1 MIQSRLIQ
9 SKSIQKIRTICRQF
23 LLFFVVA
30 LVVCCSL
37 TEVASASAIKT
48 VRSFHNAQKT
58 RVVLDLDS
66 KPNYATSLSQ
76 NRAVFSIRVRNL
88 SKAALSPSKVPLS
101 SQSCVK
107 AVQRRIEKNDVRY
120 LFSLNGCAVPKTFVL
135 APKGGNNDYRLVID
149 FENGDS
155 SGANSASSSSSNS
168 TSKNSSSNLSN
179 ASTTKIVTKTDGT
192 VIKDTVVSSTKTV
205 NGKLDTS
212 VPLST
217 YERDLFIKY
226 STVSKDGFR
235 SMSTAN
241 AQKYQQELTKLRS
254 DYKKAQAQKTAEQG
268 RVKTT
273 ITKNTKTNTKSKIQS
288 QDVEELVSDA
298 SAPPVPVQ
306 ATPVSRPFI
315 IAIDAGHGGKDPG
328 AIGKRGVRE
337 KNVTLAISKALYSYI
352 NSNKQFRGTLTRSR
366 DVFVDLDRRSEIA
379 RLRKADL
386 LISIHADSV
395 ASGSSTAR
403 GASVLVLSEN
413 RAVRENGKILRNN
426 NQKKLIGG
434 AGEVMDQS
442 VGNPY
447 LATAILDMSSTNSRS
462 EGNLLAQEI
471 LHQLSAFTHVRK
483 SQPIKASLAVLKAP
497 DIPSLLIETG
507 YLSNRYEEIQL
518 NQPNYQKQIAYRIY
532 LGIKSYYEKYPAQK
546 LRSRQES
553 YARTK
558 NMTNNKGTTKSVTVK
573 KGESLGLIAKRYG
586 TTTAQL
592 KKLNSLKSD
601 TVHVGQVLYLP

>member
-1 MIQSRLIQ
+1 M
-9 SKSIQKIRTICRQF
+9 
-23 LLFFVVA
+23 
-30 LVVCCSL
+30 VCCTF
-37 TEVASASAIKT
+37 TEVASASAIKS

-88 SKAALSPSKVPLS
+88 SKAALSPSNVPLS
-101 SQSCVK
+101 SQSCVRG
-107 AVQRRIEKNDVRY
+107 VQRRIEKNDVRY
-120 LFSLNGCAVPKTFVL
+120 LFSLNRCAVPKIFVL

-149 FENGDS
+149 FENS
-155 SGANSASSSSSNS
+155 SEATFSANA
-168 TSKNSSSNLSN
+168 TVKN
-179 ASTTKIVTKTDGT
+179 TVTKTASNGT
-192 VIKDTVVSSTKTV
+192 VIKDTVVSTSKTV
-205 NGKLDTS
+205 NGKLDTT

-226 STVSKDGFR
+226 TTVSKDGFR

-241 AQKYQQELTKLRS
+241 AAKYQQELAKLRS
-254 DYKKAQAQKTAEQG
+254 DYKKAQAQKTSEQG

-273 ITKNTKTNTKSKIQS
+273 ITKNTKTNTKTKIQS
-288 QDVEELVSDA
+288 HDVDELVSDA

-426 NQKKLIGG
+426 KQKKLIGG

-558 NMTNNKGTTKSVTVK
+558 NMTKNGGTAKSVTVK

-586 TTTAQL
+586 TTIAQL

>member
-1 MIQSRLIQ
+1 M
-9 SKSIQKIRTICRQF
+9 
-23 LLFFVVA
+23 
-30 LVVCCSL
+30 VCCTF
-37 TEVASASAIKT
+37 TEVASASAIKS

-88 SKAALSPSKVPLS
+88 SKAALSPSNVPLS
-101 SQSCVK
+101 SQSCVRG
-107 AVQRRIEKNDVRY
+107 VQRRIEKNDVRY
-120 LFSLNGCAVPKTFVL
+120 LFSLNRCAVPKIFVL
-135 APKGGNNDYRLVID
+135 APKGGNNNYRLVID
-149 FENGDS
+149 FENS
-155 SGANSASSSSSNS
+155 SEATFSANA
-168 TSKNSSSNLSN
+168 TVKN
-179 ASTTKIVTKTDGT
+179 TVTKTASNGT
-192 VIKDTVVSSTKTV
+192 VIKDTVVSTSKTV
-205 NGKLDTS
+205 NGKLDTT

-226 STVSKDGFR
+226 TTVSKDGFR

-241 AQKYQQELTKLRS
+241 ATKYQKELAKLRS
-254 DYKKAQAQKTAEQG
+254 DYKKAQAQKTSEQG

-273 ITKNTKTNTKSKIQS
+273 ITKNTKTNTKTKIQS
-288 QDVEELVSDA
+288 HDVEELVSDA

-426 NQKKLIGG
+426 KQKKLIGG

-558 NMTNNKGTTKSVTVK
+558 NMTKNGGTAKSVTVK
-573 KGESLGLIAKRYG
+573 KSESLGLIAKRYG
-586 TTTAQL
+586 TTIAQL

>member
-1 MIQSRLIQ
+1 MKHLLNNFCKLIQ

-23 LLFFVVA
+23 LLFFAVA
-30 LVVCCSL
+30 LVVCCTS
-37 TEVASASAIKT
+37 TEVASASAIKS

-88 SKAALSPSKVPLS
+88 SKAALSPSNVPLS
-101 SQSCVK
+101 SQSCVRG
-107 AVQRRIEKNDVRY
+107 VQRRIEKNDVRY
-120 LFSLNGCAVPKTFVL
+120 LFSLNRCAVPKIFVL

-149 FENGDS
+149 FENS
-155 SGANSASSSSSNS
+155 SEATFSANA
-168 TSKNSSSNLSN
+168 TVKN
-179 ASTTKIVTKTDGT
+179 TVTKTASNGT
-192 VIKDTVVSSTKTV
+192 VIKDTVVSTSKTV
-205 NGKLDTS
+205 NGKLDTT

-226 STVSKDGFR
+226 TTVSKDGFR

-241 AQKYQQELTKLRS
+241 AAKYQQELAKLRS
-254 DYKKAQAQKTAEQG
+254 DYKKAQAQKTSEQG

-273 ITKNTKTNTKSKIQS
+273 ITKNTKTNTKTKIQS
-288 QDVEELVSDA
+288 HDVEELVSDA

-426 NQKKLIGG
+426 KQKKLIGG

-558 NMTNNKGTTKSVTVK
+558 NMTKNGGTAKSVTVK

-586 TTTAQL
+586 TTIAQL

>member
-1 MIQSRLIQ
+1 M
-9 SKSIQKIRTICRQF
+9 
-23 LLFFVVA
+23 
-30 LVVCCSL
+30 VCCTF
-37 TEVASASAIKT
+37 TEVASASAIKS

-88 SKAALSPSKVPLS
+88 SKAALSPSNVPLS
-101 SQSCVK
+101 SQSCVRG
-107 AVQRRIEKNDVRY
+107 VQRRIEKNDVRY
-120 LFSLNGCAVPKTFVL
+120 QFSLNRCAVPKTFVL

-149 FENGDS
+149 FENIS
-155 SGANSASSSSSNS
+155 EATFSANA
-168 TSKNSSSNLSN
+168 TVKN
-179 ASTTKIVTKTDGT
+179 TVTKTASNGT
-192 VIKDTVVSSTKTV
+192 VIKDTVVSTSKTV
-205 NGKLDTS
+205 NGKLDTT

-226 STVSKDGFR
+226 TTVSRDGFR

-241 AQKYQQELTKLRS
+241 AAKYQQELAKLRS
-254 DYKKAQAQKTAEQG
+254 DYKKAQAQKIAEHG
-268 RVKTT
+268 RVKST
-273 ITKNTKTNTKSKIQS
+273 ITKNTKTNTKTKIQS
-288 QDVEELVSDA
+288 HDVEQLVSDA

-337 KNVTLAISKALYSYI
+337 KNVTLAISKALYRYI

-426 NQKKLIGG
+426 KQKKLIGG

-462 EGNLLAQEI
+462 ECNLLAQEI

-558 NMTNNKGTTKSVTVK
+558 NMTKNGGTAKSVTVK

-586 TTTAQL
+586 TTIAQL

>member
-1 MIQSRLIQ
+1 MKHLLNNFCKLIQ
-9 SKSIQKIRTICRQF
+9 RKSIQKIRTICRQF
-23 LLFFVVA
+23 LLFFAVA
-30 LVVCCSL
+30 LVVCCTF
-37 TEVASASAIKT
+37 TEVASASAIKS

-76 NRAVFSIRVRNL
+76 NRAVFSIRIRNL
-88 SKAALSPSKVPLS
+88 SKVALSPSNVPLS
-101 SQSCVK
+101 SQSCVRG
-107 AVQRRIEKNDVRY
+107 VQRRIEKNDVRY
-120 LFSLNGCAVPKTFVL
+120 LFSLNRCAVPKTFVL

-149 FENGDS
+149 FENS
-155 SGANSASSSSSNS
+155 SEATFSANV
-168 TSKNSSSNLSN
+168 TVKN
-179 ASTTKIVTKTDGT
+179 TVTKTASNGT
-192 VIKDTVVSSTKTV
+192 VIKDTVVSTSKTV
-205 NGKLDTS
+205 NGKLDTT

-226 STVSKDGFR
+226 TTVSKDGFR

-241 AQKYQQELTKLRS
+241 AAKYQQELAKLRS
-254 DYKKAQAQKTAEQG
+254 DYKKAQAQKTSEQG

-273 ITKNTKTNTKSKIQS
+273 ITKNTKTNTKTKIQS
-288 QDVEELVSDA
+288 HDVEELVSDA

-426 NQKKLIGG
+426 KQKKLIGG

-558 NMTNNKGTTKSVTVK
+558 NMTKNGGTAKSVTVK
-573 KGESLGLIAKRYG
+573 KGESLGLIAKQYG
-586 TTTAQL
+586 TTIAQL

>member
-1 MIQSRLIQ
+1 MNNFCKLIQ

-23 LLFFVVA
+23 LLFFAVA
-30 LVVCCSL
+30 LVVCCTF
-37 TEVASASAIKT
+37 TEVASASAIKS

-88 SKAALSPSKVPLS
+88 SKAALSPSNVPLS
-101 SQSCVK
+101 SQSCVRG
-107 AVQRRIEKNDVRY
+107 VQRRIEKNDVRY
-120 LFSLNGCAVPKTFVL
+120 LFSLNRCAVPKIFVL

-149 FENGDS
+149 FENS
-155 SGANSASSSSSNS
+155 SEATFSANA
-168 TSKNSSSNLSN
+168 TVKN
-179 ASTTKIVTKTDGT
+179 TVTKTASNGT
-192 VIKDTVVSSTKTV
+192 VIKDTVVSTSKTV
-205 NGKLDTS
+205 NGKLDTT

-226 STVSKDGFR
+226 TTVSKDGFR

-241 AQKYQQELTKLRS
+241 AAKYQQELAKLRS
-254 DYKKAQAQKTAEQG
+254 DYKKAQAQKTSEQG

-273 ITKNTKTNTKSKIQS
+273 ITKNTKTNTKTKIQS
-288 QDVEELVSDA
+288 HDVEELVSDA

-337 KNVTLAISKALYSYI
+337 KNVTLAISKALYRYI

-403 GASVLVLSEN
+403 GVSVLVLSEN

-426 NQKKLIGG
+426 KQKKLIGG

-558 NMTNNKGTTKSVTVK
+558 NMTKNGGTAKSVTVK

-586 TTTAQL
+586 TTIAQL

>member
-1 MIQSRLIQ
+1 MKHLLNNFCKLIQ

-23 LLFFVVA
+23 LLFFAVA
-30 LVVCCSL
+30 LVVCCTF
-37 TEVASASAIKT
+37 TEVASASAIKS

-76 NRAVFSIRVRNL
+76 NRAVFSIRIRNL
-88 SKAALSPSKVPLS
+88 SKVALSPSNVPLS
-101 SQSCVK
+101 SQSCVRG
-107 AVQRRIEKNDVRY
+107 VQRRIEKNDVRY
-120 LFSLNGCAVPKTFVL
+120 LFSLNRCAVPKTFVL

-149 FENGDS
+149 FENIS
-155 SGANSASSSSSNS
+155 EATFSANA
-168 TSKNSSSNLSN
+168 TVKN
-179 ASTTKIVTKTDGT
+179 TVTKTASNGT
-192 VIKDTVVSSTKTV
+192 VIKDTVVSTSKTV
-205 NGKLDTS
+205 NGKLDTT

-226 STVSKDGFR
+226 TTVSRDGFR

-241 AQKYQQELTKLRS
+241 AAKYQQELAKLRS
-254 DYKKAQAQKTAEQG
+254 DYKKAQAQKIAEQG
-268 RVKTT
+268 RVKST
-273 ITKNTKTNTKSKIQS
+273 ITKNTKTNTKTKIQS
-288 QDVEELVSDA
+288 HDVEELVSDA

-337 KNVTLAISKALYSYI
+337 KNVTLAISKALYRYI

-426 NQKKLIGG
+426 KQKKLIGG

-558 NMTNNKGTTKSVTVK
+558 NMTKNGGTAKSVTVK

-586 TTTAQL
+586 TTIAQL

>member
-1 MIQSRLIQ
+1 M
-9 SKSIQKIRTICRQF
+9 
-23 LLFFVVA
+23 
-30 LVVCCSL
+30 VCCTF
-37 TEVASASAIKT
+37 TEVASASAIKS

-88 SKAALSPSKVPLS
+88 SKAALSPSNVPLS
-101 SQSCVK
+101 SQSCVRG
-107 AVQRRIEKNDVRY
+107 VQRRIEKNDVRY
-120 LFSLNGCAVPKTFVL
+120 LFSLNRCAVPKIFVL
-135 APKGGNNDYRLVID
+135 APKGGNNNYRLVID
-149 FENGDS
+149 FENS
-155 SGANSASSSSSNS
+155 SEATFSANA
-168 TSKNSSSNLSN
+168 TVKN
-179 ASTTKIVTKTDGT
+179 TVTKTASNGT
-192 VIKDTVVSSTKTV
+192 VIKDTVVSTSKTV
-205 NGKLDTS
+205 NGKLDTT

-226 STVSKDGFR
+226 TTVSKDGFR

-241 AQKYQQELTKLRS
+241 ATKYQQELAKLRS
-254 DYKKAQAQKTAEQG
+254 DYKKAQAQKTSEQG

-273 ITKNTKTNTKSKIQS
+273 ITKNTKTNTKTKIQS
-288 QDVEELVSDA
+288 HDVEELVSDA

-426 NQKKLIGG
+426 KQKKLIGG

-558 NMTNNKGTTKSVTVK
+558 NMTKNGGTAKSVTVK

-586 TTTAQL
+586 TTIAQL

>member
-1 MIQSRLIQ
+1 M
-9 SKSIQKIRTICRQF
+9 
-23 LLFFVVA
+23 
-30 LVVCCSL
+30 VCCTF
-37 TEVASASAIKT
+37 TEVASASAIKS

-88 SKAALSPSKVPLS
+88 SKAALSPSNVPLS
-101 SQSCVK
+101 SQSCVRG
-107 AVQRRIEKNDVRY
+107 VQRRIEKNDVRY
-120 LFSLNGCAVPKTFVL
+120 LFSLNRCAVPKIFVL

-149 FENGDS
+149 FENS
-155 SGANSASSSSSNS
+155 SEATFSANA
-168 TSKNSSSNLSN
+168 TVKN
-179 ASTTKIVTKTDGT
+179 TVTKTASNGT
-192 VIKDTVVSSTKTV
+192 VIKDTVVSTSKTV
-205 NGKLDTS
+205 NGKLDTT

-226 STVSKDGFR
+226 TTVSKDGFR

-241 AQKYQQELTKLRS
+241 AAKYQQELAKLRS
-254 DYKKAQAQKTAEQG
+254 DYKKAQAQKTSEQG

-273 ITKNTKTNTKSKIQS
+273 ITKNTKTNTKTKIQS
-288 QDVEELVSDA
+288 HDVEELVSDA

-337 KNVTLAISKALYSYI
+337 KNVTLAISKALYRYI

-426 NQKKLIGG
+426 KQKKLIGG

-558 NMTNNKGTTKSVTVK
+558 NMTKNGGTAKSVTVK

-586 TTTAQL
+586 TTIAQL
-592 KKLNSLKSD
+592 RKLNSLKSD

>member
-1 MIQSRLIQ
+1 M
-9 SKSIQKIRTICRQF
+9 
-23 LLFFVVA
+23 
-30 LVVCCSL
+30 VCCTF
-37 TEVASASAIKT
+37 TEVASASAIKS

-88 SKAALSPSKVPLS
+88 SKAALSPSNVPLS
-101 SQSCVK
+101 SQSCVRG
-107 AVQRRIEKNDVRY
+107 VQRRIEKNDVRY
-120 LFSLNGCAVPKTFVL
+120 LFSLNRCAVPKIFVL

-149 FENGDS
+149 FENS
-155 SGANSASSSSSNS
+155 SEATFSANA
-168 TSKNSSSNLSN
+168 TVKN
-179 ASTTKIVTKTDGT
+179 TVTKTASNGT
-192 VIKDTVVSSTKTV
+192 VIKDTVVSTSKTV
-205 NGKLDTS
+205 NGKLDTT

-226 STVSKDGFR
+226 TTVSKDGFR

-241 AQKYQQELTKLRS
+241 AAKYQQELAKLRS
-254 DYKKAQAQKTAEQG
+254 DYKKAQAQKTSEQE

-273 ITKNTKTNTKSKIQS
+273 ITKNTKTNTKTKIQS
-288 QDVEELVSDA
+288 HDVEELVSDA

-426 NQKKLIGG
+426 KQKKLIGG

-558 NMTNNKGTTKSVTVK
+558 NMTKNGGTAKSVTVK

-586 TTTAQL
+586 TTIAQL

>member
-1 MIQSRLIQ
+1 M
-9 SKSIQKIRTICRQF
+9 
-23 LLFFVVA
+23 
-30 LVVCCSL
+30 VCCTF
-37 TEVASASAIKT
+37 TEVASASAIKS

-88 SKAALSPSKVPLS
+88 SKAALSPSNVPLS
-101 SQSCVK
+101 SQSCVRG
-107 AVQRRIEKNDVRY
+107 VQRRIEKNDVRY
-120 LFSLNGCAVPKTFVL
+120 LFSLNRCAVPKIFVL

-149 FENGDS
+149 FENS
-155 SGANSASSSSSNS
+155 SEATFSANA
-168 TSKNSSSNLSN
+168 TVKN
-179 ASTTKIVTKTDGT
+179 TVTKTASNGT
-192 VIKDTVVSSTKTV
+192 VIKDTVVSTSKTV
-205 NGKLDTS
+205 NGKLDTT

-226 STVSKDGFR
+226 TTVSKDGFR

-241 AQKYQQELTKLRS
+241 VAKYQQELAKLRS
-254 DYKKAQAQKTAEQG
+254 DYKKAQAQKIAEQG
-268 RVKTT
+268 RVKST
-273 ITKNTKTNTKSKIQS
+273 ITKNTKTNTKTKIQS
-288 QDVEELVSDA
+288 HDVEELVSDA

-426 NQKKLIGG
+426 KQKKLIGG

-546 LRSRQES
+546 IRSRQES

-558 NMTNNKGTTKSVTVK
+558 NMTKNGGTAKSVTVK

-586 TTTAQL
+586 TTIAQL

>member
-1 MIQSRLIQ
+1 M
-9 SKSIQKIRTICRQF
+9 
-23 LLFFVVA
+23 
-30 LVVCCSL
+30 VCCTF
-37 TEVASASAIKT
+37 TEVASASAIKS

-88 SKAALSPSKVPLS
+88 SKAALSPSNVPLS
-101 SQSCVK
+101 SQSCVRG
-107 AVQRRIEKNDVRY
+107 VQRRIEKNDVRY
-120 LFSLNGCAVPKTFVL
+120 LFSLNRCAVPKIFVL

-149 FENGDS
+149 FENS
-155 SGANSASSSSSNS
+155 SEATFSANATVKNTVNKTASN
-168 TSKNSSSNLSN
+168 
-179 ASTTKIVTKTDGT
+179 GT
-192 VIKDTVVSSTKTV
+192 VIKDTVVSTSKTV
-205 NGKLDTS
+205 NGKLDTT

-226 STVSKDGFR
+226 TTVSKDGFR

-241 AQKYQQELTKLRS
+241 AAKYQQELAKLRS
-254 DYKKAQAQKTAEQG
+254 DYKKAQAQKTSEQG

-273 ITKNTKTNTKSKIQS
+273 ITKITKTNTKTKIQS
-288 QDVEELVSDA
+288 HDVEELVSDA

-337 KNVTLAISKALYSYI
+337 KNVTLAISKALYRYI

-426 NQKKLIGG
+426 KQKKLIGG

-558 NMTNNKGTTKSVTVK
+558 NMTKNGGTAKSVTVK

-586 TTTAQL
+586 TTIAQL

>member
-1 MIQSRLIQ
+1 M
-9 SKSIQKIRTICRQF
+9 
-23 LLFFVVA
+23 
-30 LVVCCSL
+30 VCCTF
-37 TEVASASAIKT
+37 TEVASASAIKS

-66 KPNYATSLSQ
+66 KPNYVTSLSQ

-88 SKAALSPSKVPLS
+88 SKAALSPSNVPLS
-101 SQSCVK
+101 SQSCVRG
-107 AVQRRIEKNDVRY
+107 VQRRIEKNDVRY
-120 LFSLNGCAVPKTFVL
+120 LFSLNRCAVPKIFVL

-149 FENGDS
+149 FENS
-155 SGANSASSSSSNS
+155 SEATFSANE
-168 TSKNSSSNLSN
+168 TVKN
-179 ASTTKIVTKTDGT
+179 TVTKTASNGT
-192 VIKDTVVSSTKTV
+192 VIKDTVVSTSKTV
-205 NGKLDTS
+205 NGKLDTT

-226 STVSKDGFR
+226 TTVSKDGFR

-241 AQKYQQELTKLRS
+241 AAKYQQELAKLRS
-254 DYKKAQAQKTAEQG
+254 DYKKAQAQKTSEQG

-273 ITKNTKTNTKSKIQS
+273 ITKNTKTNTKTKIQS
-288 QDVEELVSDA
+288 HDVEELVSDA

-426 NQKKLIGG
+426 KQKKLIGG

-558 NMTNNKGTTKSVTVK
+558 NMTKNGGTAKSVTVK

-586 TTTAQL
+586 TTIAQL

>member
-1 MIQSRLIQ
+1 M
-9 SKSIQKIRTICRQF
+9 
-23 LLFFVVA
+23 
-30 LVVCCSL
+30 VCCTF
-37 TEVASASAIKT
+37 TEVASASAIKS

-76 NRAVFSIRVRNL
+76 NRTVFSIRIRNL
-88 SKAALSPSKVPLS
+88 SKAALSPSNVPLS
-101 SQSCVK
+101 SQSCVRG
-107 AVQRRIEKNDVRY
+107 VQRRIEKNDVRY
-120 LFSLNGCAVPKTFVL
+120 LFSLNRCAVPKTFVL

-149 FENGDS
+149 FENIS
-155 SGANSASSSSSNS
+155 EATFSANA
-168 TSKNSSSNLSN
+168 TVKN
-179 ASTTKIVTKTDGT
+179 TVTKTASNGT
-192 VIKDTVVSSTKTV
+192 VIKDTVVSTSKTV
-205 NGKLDTS
+205 NGKLDTT

-226 STVSKDGFR
+226 TTVSRDGFR
-235 SMSTAN
+235 LMSTAN
-241 AQKYQQELTKLRS
+241 AAKYQQELAKLRS
-254 DYKKAQAQKTAEQG
+254 DYKKAQAQKIAEQG
-268 RVKTT
+268 RVKST
-273 ITKNTKTNTKSKIQS
+273 ITKNTKTNTKTKIQS
-288 QDVEELVSDA
+288 HDVEELVSDA

-337 KNVTLAISKALYSYI
+337 KNVTLAISKALYRYI

-426 NQKKLIGG
+426 KQKKLIGG

-558 NMTNNKGTTKSVTVK
+558 NMTKNGGTAKSVTVK

-586 TTTAQL
+586 TTIAQL

>member
-1 MIQSRLIQ
+1 MKHLLNNFCKLIQ
-9 SKSIQKIRTICRQF
+9 SKLIQKIRTICRQF
-23 LLFFVVA
+23 LLFFAVA
-30 LVVCCSL
+30 LVVCCTF
-37 TEVASASAIKT
+37 TEVASASAIKS

-88 SKAALSPSKVPLS
+88 SKAALSPSNVPLS
-101 SQSCVK
+101 SQSCVRG
-107 AVQRRIEKNDVRY
+107 VQRRIEKNDVRY
-120 LFSLNGCAVPKTFVL
+120 LFSLNRCAVPKIFVL

-149 FENGDS
+149 FENS
-155 SGANSASSSSSNS
+155 SEATFSANA
-168 TSKNSSSNLSN
+168 TVKN
-179 ASTTKIVTKTDGT
+179 TVTKTASNGT
-192 VIKDTVVSSTKTV
+192 VIKDTVVSTSKTV
-205 NGKLDTS
+205 NGKLDTT

-226 STVSKDGFR
+226 TTVSKDGFR

-241 AQKYQQELTKLRS
+241 AAKYQQELAKLRS
-254 DYKKAQAQKTAEQG
+254 DYKKAQAQKTSEQG

-273 ITKNTKTNTKSKIQS
+273 ITKNTKTNTKTKIQS
-288 QDVEELVSDA
+288 HDVEELVSDA

-426 NQKKLIGG
+426 KQKKLIGG

-558 NMTNNKGTTKSVTVK
+558 NMTKNGGTAKSVTVK

-586 TTTAQL
+586 TTIAQL

>member
-1 MIQSRLIQ
+1 MIQ

-23 LLFFVVA
+23 LLFFAVA
-30 LVVCCSL
+30 LVVCCTF
-37 TEVASASAIKT
+37 TEVASASAIKS

-88 SKAALSPSKVPLS
+88 SKAALSPSNVPLS
-101 SQSCVK
+101 SQSCVRG
-107 AVQRRIEKNDVRY
+107 VQRRIEKNDVRY
-120 LFSLNGCAVPKTFVL
+120 LFSLNRCAVPKIFVL

-149 FENGDS
+149 FENS
-155 SGANSASSSSSNS
+155 SEATFSANE
-168 TSKNSSSNLSN
+168 TVKN
-179 ASTTKIVTKTDGT
+179 TVTKTASNGT
-192 VIKDTVVSSTKTV
+192 VIKDTVVSTSKTV
-205 NGKLDTS
+205 NGKLDTT

-226 STVSKDGFR
+226 TTVSKDGFR

-241 AQKYQQELTKLRS
+241 AAKYQQELAKLRS
-254 DYKKAQAQKTAEQG
+254 DYKKAQAQKTSEQG

-273 ITKNTKTNTKSKIQS
+273 ITKNTKTNTKTKIQS
-288 QDVEELVSDA
+288 HDVEELVSDA

-426 NQKKLIGG
+426 KQKKLIGG

-558 NMTNNKGTTKSVTVK
+558 NMTKNGGTAKSVTVK

-586 TTTAQL
+586 TTIAQL

>member
-1 MIQSRLIQ
+1 M
-9 SKSIQKIRTICRQF
+9 
-23 LLFFVVA
+23 
-30 LVVCCSL
+30 VCCTF
-37 TEVASASAIKT
+37 TEVASASAIKS

-88 SKAALSPSKVPLS
+88 SKAALSPSNVPLS
-101 SQSCVK
+101 SQSCVRG
-107 AVQRRIEKNDVRY
+107 VQRRIEKNDVRY
-120 LFSLNGCAVPKTFVL
+120 LFSLNRCAVPKIFVL

-149 FENGDS
+149 FENS
-155 SGANSASSSSSNS
+155 SEATFSANA
-168 TSKNSSSNLSN
+168 TVKN
-179 ASTTKIVTKTDGT
+179 TVTKTASNGT
-192 VIKDTVVSSTKTV
+192 VIKDTVVSTSKTV
-205 NGKLDTS
+205 NGKLDTT

-226 STVSKDGFR
+226 TTVSKDGFR

-241 AQKYQQELTKLRS
+241 AAKYQQELAKLRS
-254 DYKKAQAQKTAEQG
+254 DYKKAQAQKTSEQG

-273 ITKNTKTNTKSKIQS
+273 ITKNTKTNTKTKIQS
-288 QDVEELVSDA
+288 HDVEELVSDA

-426 NQKKLIGG
+426 KQKKLIGG

-558 NMTNNKGTTKSVTVK
+558 NMTKNGGTAKSVTVK

-586 TTTAQL
+586 TSIAQL

>member
-1 MIQSRLIQ
+1 M
-9 SKSIQKIRTICRQF
+9 
-23 LLFFVVA
+23 
-30 LVVCCSL
+30 VCCTF
-37 TEVASASAIKT
+37 TEVASASAIKS

-88 SKAALSPSKVPLS
+88 SKAALSPSNVPLS
-101 SQSCVK
+101 SQSCVRG
-107 AVQRRIEKNDVRY
+107 VQRRIEKNDVRY
-120 LFSLNGCAVPKTFVL
+120 LFSLNRCAVPKIFVL

-149 FENGDS
+149 FENS
-155 SGANSASSSSSNS
+155 SEATFSANE
-168 TSKNSSSNLSN
+168 TVKN
-179 ASTTKIVTKTDGT
+179 TVTKTASNGT
-192 VIKDTVVSSTKTV
+192 VIKDTVVSTSKTV
-205 NGKLDTS
+205 NGKLDTT

-226 STVSKDGFR
+226 TTVSKDGFR

-241 AQKYQQELTKLRS
+241 ATKYQQELAKLRS
-254 DYKKAQAQKTAEQG
+254 DYKKAQAQKTSEQG

-273 ITKNTKTNTKSKIQS
+273 ITKNTKTNTKTKIQS
-288 QDVEELVSDA
+288 HDVEELVSDA

-426 NQKKLIGG
+426 KQKKLIGG

-558 NMTNNKGTTKSVTVK
+558 NMTKNGGTAKSVTVK

-586 TTTAQL
+586 TTIAQL
-592 KKLNSLKSD
+592 KKINSLKSD

>member
-1 MIQSRLIQ
+1 MNNFCKLIQ

-23 LLFFVVA
+23 LLFFAVA
-30 LVVCCSL
+30 LVVCCTF
-37 TEVASASAIKT
+37 TEVASASAIKS

-88 SKAALSPSKVPLS
+88 SKAALSPSNVPLS
-101 SQSCVK
+101 SQSCVRG
-107 AVQRRIEKNDVRY
+107 VQRRIEKNDVRY
-120 LFSLNGCAVPKTFVL
+120 LFSLNRCAVPKIFVL

-149 FENGDS
+149 FENS
-155 SGANSASSSSSNS
+155 SEATFSANA
-168 TSKNSSSNLSN
+168 TVKN
-179 ASTTKIVTKTDGT
+179 TVTKTASNGT
-192 VIKDTVVSSTKTV
+192 VIKDTVVSTSKTV
-205 NGKLDTS
+205 NGKLDTT

-226 STVSKDGFR
+226 TTVSKDGFR

-241 AQKYQQELTKLRS
+241 AAKYQQELAKLRS
-254 DYKKAQAQKTAEQG
+254 DYKKAQAQKTSEQG

-273 ITKNTKTNTKSKIQS
+273 ITKNTKTNTKTKIQS
-288 QDVEELVSDA
+288 HDVEELVSDA

-337 KNVTLAISKALYSYI
+337 KNVTLAISKALYRYI

-426 NQKKLIGG
+426 KQKKLIGG

-558 NMTNNKGTTKSVTVK
+558 NMTKNGGTAKSVTVK

-586 TTTAQL
+586 TTIAQL

>member
-1 MIQSRLIQ
+1 M
-9 SKSIQKIRTICRQF
+9 
-23 LLFFVVA
+23 
-30 LVVCCSL
+30 VCCTF
-37 TEVASASAIKT
+37 TEVASASAIKS

-88 SKAALSPSKVPLS
+88 SKAALSPSNVPLS
-101 SQSCVK
+101 SQSCVRG
-107 AVQRRIEKNDVRY
+107 VQRRIEKNDVRY
-120 LFSLNGCAVPKTFVL
+120 LFSLNRCAVPKIFVL
-135 APKGGNNDYRLVID
+135 APKGGNNNYRLVID
-149 FENGDS
+149 FENS
-155 SGANSASSSSSNS
+155 SEATFSANA
-168 TSKNSSSNLSN
+168 TVKN
-179 ASTTKIVTKTDGT
+179 TVTKTASNGT
-192 VIKDTVVSSTKTV
+192 VIKDTVVSTSKTV
-205 NGKLDTS
+205 NGKLDTT

-226 STVSKDGFR
+226 TTVSKDGFR

-241 AQKYQQELTKLRS
+241 AAKYQQELAKLRS
-254 DYKKAQAQKTAEQG
+254 DYKKAQAQKTSEQG

-273 ITKNTKTNTKSKIQS
+273 ITKNTKTNTKTKIQS
-288 QDVEELVSDA
+288 HDVEELVSDA

-426 NQKKLIGG
+426 KQKKLIGG

-558 NMTNNKGTTKSVTVK
+558 NMTKNGGTAKSVTVK

-586 TTTAQL
+586 TTIAQL
-592 KKLNSLKSD
+592 KKINSLKSD

>member
-1 MIQSRLIQ
+1 M
-9 SKSIQKIRTICRQF
+9 
-23 LLFFVVA
+23 
-30 LVVCCSL
+30 VCCTF
-37 TEVASASAIKT
+37 TEVASASAIKS

-66 KPNYATSLSQ
+66 KPSYATSLSQ

-88 SKAALSPSKVPLS
+88 SKAALSPSNVPLS
-101 SQSCVK
+101 SQSCVRG
-107 AVQRRIEKNDVRY
+107 VQRRIEKNDVRY
-120 LFSLNGCAVPKTFVL
+120 LFSLNRCAVPKTFVL

-149 FENGDS
+149 FENISDATFS
-155 SGANSASSSSSNS
+155 ANA
-168 TSKNSSSNLSN
+168 TVKN
-179 ASTTKIVTKTDGT
+179 TVTKTASNGT
-192 VIKDTVVSSTKTV
+192 VIKDTVVSTSKTV
-205 NGKLDTS
+205 KGKLDTT

-226 STVSKDGFR
+226 TTVSRDGFR

-241 AQKYQQELTKLRS
+241 AAKYQQELAKLRS
-254 DYKKAQAQKTAEQG
+254 DYKKAQAQKIAEQG
-268 RVKTT
+268 RVKST
-273 ITKNTKTNTKSKIQS
+273 ITKNTKTNTKTKIQS
-288 QDVEELVSDA
+288 HDVEELVSDA

-337 KNVTLAISKALYSYI
+337 KNVTLAISKALYRYI

-426 NQKKLIGG
+426 KQKKLIGG

-558 NMTNNKGTTKSVTVK
+558 NMTKNGGTAKSVTVK
-573 KGESLGLIAKRYG
+573 KGESLGIIAKRYG
-586 TTTAQL
+586 TTIAQL

>member
-1 MIQSRLIQ
+1 MNNFCKLIQ

-23 LLFFVVA
+23 LLFFAVA
-30 LVVCCSL
+30 LVVCCTF
-37 TEVASASAIKT
+37 TEVASASAIKS

-66 KPNYATSLSQ
+66 KPSYATSLSQ

-88 SKAALSPSKVPLS
+88 SKAALSPSNVPLS
-101 SQSCVK
+101 SQSCVRG
-107 AVQRRIEKNDVRY
+107 VQRRIEKNDVRY
-120 LFSLNGCAVPKTFVL
+120 QFSLNRCAVPKTFVL

-149 FENGDS
+149 FENIS
-155 SGANSASSSSSNS
+155 EATFSANA
-168 TSKNSSSNLSN
+168 TVKN
-179 ASTTKIVTKTDGT
+179 TVTKTASNGT
-192 VIKDTVVSSTKTV
+192 VIKDTVVSTSKTV
-205 NGKLDTS
+205 NGKLDTT

-226 STVSKDGFR
+226 TTVSRDGFR

-241 AQKYQQELTKLRS
+241 AAKYQQELAKLRS
-254 DYKKAQAQKTAEQG
+254 DYNKAQAQKIAEQG
-268 RVKTT
+268 RVKST
-273 ITKNTKTNTKSKIQS
+273 ITKNTKTNTKTKIQS
-288 QDVEELVSDA
+288 HDVEELVSDA

-328 AIGKRGVRE
+328 AIGNRGVRE
-337 KNVTLAISKALYSYI
+337 KNVTLAISKALYRYI

-426 NQKKLIGG
+426 KQKKLIGG

-558 NMTNNKGTTKSVTVK
+558 NMTKNGGTAKSVTVK

-586 TTTAQL
+586 TTIAQL

>member
-1 MIQSRLIQ
+1 MNNFCKLIQ

-23 LLFFVVA
+23 LLFFAVA
-30 LVVCCSL
+30 LVVCCTF
-37 TEVASASAIKT
+37 TEVASASAIKS

-88 SKAALSPSKVPLS
+88 SKAALSPSNVPLS
-101 SQSCVK
+101 SQSCVRG
-107 AVQRRIEKNDVRY
+107 VQRRIEKNDVRY
-120 LFSLNGCAVPKTFVL
+120 LFSLNRCAVPKIFVL

-149 FENGDS
+149 FENS
-155 SGANSASSSSSNS
+155 SEATFSANA
-168 TSKNSSSNLSN
+168 TVKN
-179 ASTTKIVTKTDGT
+179 TVTKTASNGT
-192 VIKDTVVSSTKTV
+192 VIKDTVVSTSKTV
-205 NGKLDTS
+205 NGKLDTT

-226 STVSKDGFR
+226 TTVSKDGFR
-235 SMSTAN
+235 SMSTTN
-241 AQKYQQELTKLRS
+241 AAKYQQELAKLRS
-254 DYKKAQAQKTAEQG
+254 DYKKAQAQKTSEQG

-273 ITKNTKTNTKSKIQS
+273 ITKNTKTNTKTKIQS
-288 QDVEELVSDA
+288 HDVEELVSDA

-426 NQKKLIGG
+426 KQKKLIGG

-558 NMTNNKGTTKSVTVK
+558 NMTKNGGTAKSVTVK

-586 TTTAQL
+586 TTIAQL

>member
-1 MIQSRLIQ
+1 MNNFCKLIQ

-23 LLFFVVA
+23 LLFFAVA
-30 LVVCCSL
+30 LVVCCTF
-37 TEVASASAIKT
+37 TEVASASAIKS

-76 NRAVFSIRVRNL
+76 NRAVFSIRIRNL
-88 SKAALSPSKVPLS
+88 SKAALSPSNVPLS
-101 SQSCVK
+101 SQSCVRG
-107 AVQRRIEKNDVRY
+107 VQRRIEKNDVRY
-120 LFSLNGCAVPKTFVL
+120 LFSLNRCAVPKTFVL

-149 FENGDS
+149 FENIS
-155 SGANSASSSSSNS
+155 EATFSANA
-168 TSKNSSSNLSN
+168 TVKN
-179 ASTTKIVTKTDGT
+179 TVTKTASNGT
-192 VIKDTVVSSTKTV
+192 VIKDTVVSTSKTV
-205 NGKLDTS
+205 NGKLDTT

-226 STVSKDGFR
+226 TTVSRDGFR

-241 AQKYQQELTKLRS
+241 AAKYQQELAKLRS
-254 DYKKAQAQKTAEQG
+254 DYKKAQAQKIAEQG

-273 ITKNTKTNTKSKIQS
+273 ITKNTKTNTKTKIQS
-288 QDVEELVSDA
+288 HDVEELVSDA

-426 NQKKLIGG
+426 KQKKLIGG

-558 NMTNNKGTTKSVTVK
+558 NMTK
-573 KGESLGLIAKRYG
+573 KVVLPKVLL
-586 TTTAQL
+586 L
-592 KKLNSLKSD
+592 KKASL
-601 TVHVGQVLYLP
+601 

>member
-1 MIQSRLIQ
+1 M
-9 SKSIQKIRTICRQF
+9 
-23 LLFFVVA
+23 
-30 LVVCCSL
+30 VCCTF
-37 TEVASASAIKT
+37 TEVASASAIKS

-88 SKAALSPSKVPLS
+88 SKAALSPSNVPLS
-101 SQSCVK
+101 SQSCVRG
-107 AVQRRIEKNDVRY
+107 VQRRIEKNDVRY
-120 LFSLNGCAVPKTFVL
+120 LFSLNRCAVPKIFVL

-149 FENGDS
+149 FENS
-155 SGANSASSSSSNS
+155 SEATFSANA
-168 TSKNSSSNLSN
+168 TVKN
-179 ASTTKIVTKTDGT
+179 TVTKTVSNGT
-192 VIKDTVVSSTKTV
+192 VIKDTVVSTSKTV
-205 NGKLDTS
+205 NGKLDTT

-226 STVSKDGFR
+226 TTVSKDGFR

-241 AQKYQQELTKLRS
+241 AAKYQQELSKLRS

-273 ITKNTKTNTKSKIQS
+273 ITKNSKTNTKPKIQS
-288 QDVEELVSDA
+288 HDVEELVSDA

-426 NQKKLIGG
+426 KQKKLIGG

-558 NMTNNKGTTKSVTVK
+558 NMTKNGGTAKSVTVK

-586 TTTAQL
+586 TTIAQL

>member
-1 MIQSRLIQ
+1 MNNFCKLVQ

-23 LLFFVVA
+23 LLFFAVA
-30 LVVCCSL
+30 LVVCCTF
-37 TEVASASAIKT
+37 TEVASASAIKS

-88 SKAALSPSKVPLS
+88 SKAALSPSNVPLS
-101 SQSCVK
+101 SQSCVRG
-107 AVQRRIEKNDVRY
+107 VQRRIEKNDVRY
-120 LFSLNGCAVPKTFVL
+120 LFSLNRCAVPKIFVL

-149 FENGDS
+149 FENS
-155 SGANSASSSSSNS
+155 SEATFSANA
-168 TSKNSSSNLSN
+168 TVKN
-179 ASTTKIVTKTDGT
+179 TVTKTASNGT
-192 VIKDTVVSSTKTV
+192 VIKDTVVSTSKTV
-205 NGKLDTS
+205 NGKLDTT

-226 STVSKDGFR
+226 TTVSKDGFR

-241 AQKYQQELTKLRS
+241 AAKYQQELAKLRS
-254 DYKKAQAQKTAEQG
+254 DYKKAQAQKTSEQG

-273 ITKNTKTNTKSKIQS
+273 ITKNTKTNTKTKIQS
-288 QDVEELVSDA
+288 HDVEELVSDA

-426 NQKKLIGG
+426 KQKKLIGG

-558 NMTNNKGTTKSVTVK
+558 NMTKNGGTAKSVTVK

-586 TTTAQL
+586 TTIAQL

>member
-1 MIQSRLIQ
+1 M
-9 SKSIQKIRTICRQF
+9 
-23 LLFFVVA
+23 
-30 LVVCCSL
+30 VCCTF
-37 TEVASASAIKT
+37 TEVASASAIKS

-88 SKAALSPSKVPLS
+88 SKATLSPSNVPLS
-101 SQSCVK
+101 SQSCVRG
-107 AVQRRIEKNDVRY
+107 VQRRIEKNDVRY
-120 LFSLNGCAVPKTFVL
+120 LFSLNRCAVPKIFVL

-149 FENGDS
+149 FENS
-155 SGANSASSSSSNS
+155 SEATFSANA
-168 TSKNSSSNLSN
+168 TVKNN
-179 ASTTKIVTKTDGT
+179 VTKTASNGT
-192 VIKDTVVSSTKTV
+192 VIKDTVVSTSKTV
-205 NGKLDTS
+205 NGKLDTT

-226 STVSKDGFR
+226 TTVSKDGFR

-241 AQKYQQELTKLRS
+241 ATKYQQELAKLRS
-254 DYKKAQAQKTAEQG
+254 DYKKAQAQKTSEQG

-273 ITKNTKTNTKSKIQS
+273 ITKNTKTNTKTKIQS
-288 QDVEELVSDA
+288 HDVEELVSDA

-426 NQKKLIGG
+426 KQKKLIGG

-558 NMTNNKGTTKSVTVK
+558 NMTKNGGTAKSVTVK

-586 TTTAQL
+586 TTIAQL
-592 KKLNSLKSD
+592 KKINSLKSD

>member
-1 MIQSRLIQ
+1 M
-9 SKSIQKIRTICRQF
+9 
-23 LLFFVVA
+23 
-30 LVVCCSL
+30 VCCTF
-37 TEVASASAIKT
+37 TEVASASAIKS

-88 SKAALSPSKVPLS
+88 SKAALSPSNVPLS
-101 SQSCVK
+101 SQSCVRG
-107 AVQRRIEKNDVRY
+107 VQRRIEKNDVRY
-120 LFSLNGCAVPKTFVL
+120 LFSLNRCAVPKIFVL

-149 FENGDS
+149 FENS
-155 SGANSASSSSSNS
+155 SEATFSANA
-168 TSKNSSSNLSN
+168 TVKN
-179 ASTTKIVTKTDGT
+179 TVTKTASNGT
-192 VIKDTVVSSTKTV
+192 VIKDTVVSTSKTV
-205 NGKLDTS
+205 NGKLDTT

-226 STVSKDGFR
+226 TTVSKDGFR

-241 AQKYQQELTKLRS
+241 AAKYQQELAKLRS
-254 DYKKAQAQKTAEQG
+254 DYKKAQAQKTSEQG

-273 ITKNTKTNTKSKIQS
+273 ITKNTKTNTKTKIQS
-288 QDVEELVSDA
+288 HDVEELVSDA

-426 NQKKLIGG
+426 KQKKLIGG

-471 LHQLSAFTHVRK
+471 LHQLSAFTYVRK

-558 NMTNNKGTTKSVTVK
+558 NMTKNGGTAKSVTVK

-586 TTTAQL
+586 ITIAQL

>member
-1 MIQSRLIQ
+1 M
-9 SKSIQKIRTICRQF
+9 
-23 LLFFVVA
+23 
-30 LVVCCSL
+30 VCCTF
-37 TEVASASAIKT
+37 TEVASASAIKS
-48 VRSFHNAQKT
+48 VRSFHNTQKT

-88 SKAALSPSKVPLS
+88 SKAALSPSNVPLS
-101 SQSCVK
+101 SQSCVRG
-107 AVQRRIEKNDVRY
+107 VQRRIEKNDVRY

-149 FENGDS
+149 FENS
-155 SGANSASSSSSNS
+155 SDATAFTNA
-168 TSKNSSSNLSN
+168 TVKN
-179 ASTTKIVTKTDGT
+179 AVTKTASNGT
-192 VIKDTVVSSTKTV
+192 VIKDTVVSTSKTV
-205 NGKLDTS
+205 NGKLDTT

-226 STVSKDGFR
+226 TTVSKDGFR

-241 AQKYQQELTKLRS
+241 AAKYQQELSKLRS

-273 ITKNTKTNTKSKIQS
+273 ITKNSKTNTKPKIQS
-288 QDVEELVSDA
+288 HDVEELVSDA

-426 NQKKLIGG
+426 KQKKLIGG

-558 NMTNNKGTTKSVTVK
+558 NMTKNGGTAKSVTVK

-586 TTTAQL
+586 TTIAQL

>member
-1 MIQSRLIQ
+1 M
-9 SKSIQKIRTICRQF
+9 
-23 LLFFVVA
+23 
-30 LVVCCSL
+30 VCCTF
-37 TEVASASAIKT
+37 TEVASASAIKS

-88 SKAALSPSKVPLS
+88 SKAALSPSNVPLS
-101 SQSCVK
+101 SQSCVRG
-107 AVQRRIEKNDVRY
+107 VQRRIEKNDVRY
-120 LFSLNGCAVPKTFVL
+120 LFSLNRCAVPKIFVL

-149 FENGDS
+149 FENIS
-155 SGANSASSSSSNS
+155 EATFSANA
-168 TSKNSSSNLSN
+168 TVKN
-179 ASTTKIVTKTDGT
+179 TVTKTASNGT
-192 VIKDTVVSSTKTV
+192 VIKDTVVSTSKTV
-205 NGKLDTS
+205 NGKLDTT

-226 STVSKDGFR
+226 TTVSRDGFR

-241 AQKYQQELTKLRS
+241 AAKYQQELAKLRS
-254 DYKKAQAQKTAEQG
+254 DYKKAQAQKIAEQG
-268 RVKTT
+268 RVKST
-273 ITKNTKTNTKSKIQS
+273 ITKNTKTNTKTKIQS
-288 QDVEELVSDA
+288 HDVEELVSDA

-337 KNVTLAISKALYSYI
+337 KNVTLAISKALYRYI

-426 NQKKLIGG
+426 KQKKLIGG

-558 NMTNNKGTTKSVTVK
+558 NMTKNGGTAKSVTVK

-586 TTTAQL
+586 TTIAQL

>member
-1 MIQSRLIQ
+1 M
-9 SKSIQKIRTICRQF
+9 
-23 LLFFVVA
+23 
-30 LVVCCSL
+30 VCCTF
-37 TEVASASAIKT
+37 TEVASASAIKS

-88 SKAALSPSKVPLS
+88 SKAALSPSNVPLS
-101 SQSCVK
+101 SQSCVRG
-107 AVQRRIEKNDVRY
+107 VQRRIEKNDVRY
-120 LFSLNGCAVPKTFVL
+120 LFSLNRCAVPKIFVL

-149 FENGDS
+149 FENS
-155 SGANSASSSSSNS
+155 SEATFSANA
-168 TSKNSSSNLSN
+168 TVKN
-179 ASTTKIVTKTDGT
+179 TVTKTASNGT
-192 VIKDTVVSSTKTV
+192 VIKDTVVSTSKTV
-205 NGKLDTS
+205 NGKLDTT

-226 STVSKDGFR
+226 TTVSKDGFR

-241 AQKYQQELTKLRS
+241 AAKYQLELAKLRS
-254 DYKKAQAQKTAEQG
+254 DYKKAQAQKTSEQG

-273 ITKNTKTNTKSKIQS
+273 ITKNTKTNTKTKIQS
-288 QDVEELVSDA
+288 HDVEELVSDA

-426 NQKKLIGG
+426 KQKKLIGG

-558 NMTNNKGTTKSVTVK
+558 NMTKNGGTAKSVTVK

-586 TTTAQL
+586 TTIAQL

>member
-1 MIQSRLIQ
+1 M
-9 SKSIQKIRTICRQF
+9 
-23 LLFFVVA
+23 
-30 LVVCCSL
+30 VCCTF
-37 TEVASASAIKT
+37 TEVASASAIKS

-76 NRAVFSIRVRNL
+76 NRAVFSIRIRNL
-88 SKAALSPSKVPLS
+88 SKVALSPSNVPLS
-101 SQSCVK
+101 SQSCVRG
-107 AVQRRIEKNDVRY
+107 VQRRIEKNDVRY
-120 LFSLNGCAVPKTFVL
+120 LFSLNRCAVPKTFVL

-149 FENGDS
+149 FENIS
-155 SGANSASSSSSNS
+155 EATFSANA
-168 TSKNSSSNLSN
+168 TVKN
-179 ASTTKIVTKTDGT
+179 TVTKTASNGT
-192 VIKDTVVSSTKTV
+192 VIKDTVVSTSKTV
-205 NGKLDTS
+205 NGKLDTT

-226 STVSKDGFR
+226 TTVSRDGFR

-241 AQKYQQELTKLRS
+241 AAKYQQELAKLRS
-254 DYKKAQAQKTAEQG
+254 DYKKAQAQKIAEQG
-268 RVKTT
+268 RVKST
-273 ITKNTKTNTKSKIQS
+273 ITKNTKTNTKTKIQS
-288 QDVEELVSDA
+288 HDVEELVSDA

-337 KNVTLAISKALYSYI
+337 KNVTLAISKALYRYI

-426 NQKKLIGG
+426 KQKKLIGG

-558 NMTNNKGTTKSVTVK
+558 NMTKNGGTAKSVTVK
-573 KGESLGLIAKRYG
+573 KGESVGLIAKRYG
-586 TTTAQL
+586 TTIAQL

>member
-1 MIQSRLIQ
+1 MKHLLNNFCKLIQ

-23 LLFFVVA
+23 LLFFAVA
-30 LVVCCSL
+30 LVVCCTF
-37 TEVASASAIKT
+37 TEVASASAIKS

-76 NRAVFSIRVRNL
+76 NRAVFSIRIRNL
-88 SKAALSPSKVPLS
+88 SKAALSPSNVPLS
-101 SQSCVK
+101 SQSCVRG
-107 AVQRRIEKNDVRY
+107 VQRRIEKNDVRY
-120 LFSLNGCAVPKTFVL
+120 LFSLNRCAVPKIFVL

-149 FENGDS
+149 FENIS
-155 SGANSASSSSSNS
+155 EATFSANA
-168 TSKNSSSNLSN
+168 TVKN
-179 ASTTKIVTKTDGT
+179 TVTKTASNGT
-192 VIKDTVVSSTKTV
+192 VIKDTVVSTSKTV
-205 NGKLDTS
+205 NGKLDTT

-226 STVSKDGFR
+226 TTVSRDGFR

-241 AQKYQQELTKLRS
+241 AAKYQQELAKLRS
-254 DYKKAQAQKTAEQG
+254 DYKKAQAQKIAEQG
-268 RVKTT
+268 RVKST
-273 ITKNTKTNTKSKIQS
+273 ITKNTKTNTKTKIQS
-288 QDVEELVSDA
+288 HDVEELVSDA

-426 NQKKLIGG
+426 KQKKLIGG

-558 NMTNNKGTTKSVTVK
+558 NMTKNGGTAKSVTVK

-586 TTTAQL
+586 TTIAQL

>member
-1 MIQSRLIQ
+1 MNNFCKLIQ

-23 LLFFVVA
+23 LLFFAVA
-30 LVVCCSL
+30 LVVCCTF
-37 TEVASASAIKT
+37 TEVASASAIKS

-88 SKAALSPSKVPLS
+88 SKAALSPSNVPLS
-101 SQSCVK
+101 SQSCVRG
-107 AVQRRIEKNDVRY
+107 VQRRIEKNDVRY
-120 LFSLNGCAVPKTFVL
+120 LFSLNRCAVPKIFVL

-149 FENGDS
+149 FENS
-155 SGANSASSSSSNS
+155 SEATFSANA
-168 TSKNSSSNLSN
+168 TVKN
-179 ASTTKIVTKTDGT
+179 TVTKTASNGT
-192 VIKDTVVSSTKTV
+192 VIKDTVVSTSKTV
-205 NGKLDTS
+205 NGKLDTT

-226 STVSKDGFR
+226 TTVSKDGFR

-241 AQKYQQELTKLRS
+241 AAKYQQELAKLRS
-254 DYKKAQAQKTAEQG
+254 DYKKAQAQKTSEQG

-273 ITKNTKTNTKSKIQS
+273 ITKNTKTNTKTKIQS
-288 QDVEELVSDA
+288 HDVEELVSDA

-426 NQKKLIGG
+426 KQKKLIGG

-553 YARTK
+553 YARSK
-558 NMTNNKGTTKSVTVK
+558 NMTKNGGTAKSVTVK

-586 TTTAQL
+586 TTIAQL

>member
-1 MIQSRLIQ
+1 M
-9 SKSIQKIRTICRQF
+9 
-23 LLFFVVA
+23 
-30 LVVCCSL
+30 VCCTF
-37 TEVASASAIKT
+37 TEVASASAIKS

-88 SKAALSPSKVPLS
+88 SKATLSPSNVPLS
-101 SQSCVK
+101 SQSCVRG
-107 AVQRRIEKNDVRY
+107 VQRRIEKNDVRY
-120 LFSLNGCAVPKTFVL
+120 LFSLNRCAVPKIFVL

-149 FENGDS
+149 FENS
-155 SGANSASSSSSNS
+155 SEATFSANA
-168 TSKNSSSNLSN
+168 TVKN
-179 ASTTKIVTKTDGT
+179 TVTKTASNGT
-192 VIKDTVVSSTKTV
+192 VIKDTVVSTSKTV
-205 NGKLDTS
+205 NGKLDTT

-226 STVSKDGFR
+226 TTVSKDGFR

-241 AQKYQQELTKLRS
+241 ATKYQQELAKLRS
-254 DYKKAQAQKTAEQG
+254 DYKKAQAQKTSEQG

-273 ITKNTKTNTKSKIQS
+273 ITKNTKTNTKTKIQS
-288 QDVEELVSDA
+288 HDVEELVSDA

-426 NQKKLIGG
+426 KQKKLIGG

-558 NMTNNKGTTKSVTVK
+558 NMTKNGGTAKSVTVK

-586 TTTAQL
+586 TTIAQL
-592 KKLNSLKSD
+592 KKINSLKSD

>member
-1 MIQSRLIQ
+1 M
-9 SKSIQKIRTICRQF
+9 
-23 LLFFVVA
+23 
-30 LVVCCSL
+30 VCCTF
-37 TEVASASAIKT
+37 TEVASAYAIKS

-88 SKAALSPSKVPLS
+88 SKAALSPSNVPLS
-101 SQSCVK
+101 SQSCVRG
-107 AVQRRIEKNDVRY
+107 VQRRIEKNDVRY
-120 LFSLNGCAVPKTFVL
+120 LFSLNRCAVPKIFVL

-149 FENGDS
+149 FENS
-155 SGANSASSSSSNS
+155 SEATFSANA
-168 TSKNSSSNLSN
+168 TVKN
-179 ASTTKIVTKTDGT
+179 TVTKTASNGT
-192 VIKDTVVSSTKTV
+192 VIKDTVVSTSKPV
-205 NGKLDTS
+205 NGKLDTT

-226 STVSKDGFR
+226 TTVSKDGFR

-241 AQKYQQELTKLRS
+241 AAKYQQELAKLRS
-254 DYKKAQAQKTAEQG
+254 DYKKAQAQKTSEQG

-273 ITKNTKTNTKSKIQS
+273 ITKNTKTNTKTKIQS
-288 QDVEELVSDA
+288 HDVEELVSDA

-337 KNVTLAISKALYSYI
+337 KNVTLAISKALYRYI

-426 NQKKLIGG
+426 KQKKLIGG

-546 LRSRQES
+546 IRSRQES

-558 NMTNNKGTTKSVTVK
+558 NMTKNGGTAKSVTVK

-586 TTTAQL
+586 TTIAQL

>member
-1 MIQSRLIQ
+1 MNNFCKLIQ

-23 LLFFVVA
+23 LLFFAVA
-30 LVVCCSL
+30 LVVCCTF
-37 TEVASASAIKT
+37 TEVASASAIKS

-88 SKAALSPSKVPLS
+88 SKAALSPSNVPLS
-101 SQSCVK
+101 SQSCVRG
-107 AVQRRIEKNDVRY
+107 VQRRIEKNDVRY

-149 FENGDS
+149 FENS
-155 SGANSASSSSSNS
+155 SDATAFTNA
-168 TSKNSSSNLSN
+168 TVKN
-179 ASTTKIVTKTDGT
+179 AVTKTASNGT
-192 VIKDTVVSSTKTV
+192 VIKDTVVSTSKTV
-205 NGKLDTS
+205 NGKLDTT

-226 STVSKDGFR
+226 TTVSKDGFR

-241 AQKYQQELTKLRS
+241 AAKYQQELAKLRS
-254 DYKKAQAQKTAEQG
+254 DYKKAQAQKTSEQG

-273 ITKNTKTNTKSKIQS
+273 ITKNTKTNTKTKIQS
-288 QDVEELVSDA
+288 HDVEELVSDA

-426 NQKKLIGG
+426 KQKKLIGG

-558 NMTNNKGTTKSVTVK
+558 NMTKNGGTAKSVTVK

-586 TTTAQL
+586 TTIAQL

>member
-1 MIQSRLIQ
+1 M
-9 SKSIQKIRTICRQF
+9 
-23 LLFFVVA
+23 
-30 LVVCCSL
+30 VCCTF
-37 TEVASASAIKT
+37 TEVASASAIKS

-88 SKAALSPSKVPLS
+88 SKAALSPSNVPLS
-101 SQSCVK
+101 SQSCVRG
-107 AVQRRIEKNDVRY
+107 VQRRIEKNDVRY
-120 LFSLNGCAVPKTFVL
+120 LFSLNRCAVPKIFVL

-149 FENGDS
+149 FENS
-155 SGANSASSSSSNS
+155 SEATFSANA
-168 TSKNSSSNLSN
+168 TVKN
-179 ASTTKIVTKTDGT
+179 TVTKTASNGT
-192 VIKDTVVSSTKTV
+192 VIKDTVVSTSKTV
-205 NGKLDTS
+205 NGKLDTT

-226 STVSKDGFR
+226 TTVSKDGFR

-241 AQKYQQELTKLRS
+241 ATKYQKELAKLRS
-254 DYKKAQAQKTAEQG
+254 DYKKAQAQKTSEQG

-273 ITKNTKTNTKSKIQS
+273 ITKNTKTNTKTKIQS
-288 QDVEELVSDA
+288 HDVEELVSDA

-426 NQKKLIGG
+426 KQKKLIGG

-558 NMTNNKGTTKSVTVK
+558 NMTKNGGTAKSVTVK

-586 TTTAQL
+586 TTIAQL